1 MEIPYSN
8 GDVSEEDPLNPCH
21 KCAQLKRQLNEAID
35 QIKRW
40 KAERDES
47 LHLYK
52 QAEFRLRQAEGHFF
66 SHDKEKEHFEEEEK
80 KVTQLTF
87 QLQTV
92 TKKAAV
98 LGEMYHNLKDK
109 MDSFTANYRLGS
121 DRSDQLELQCSD
133 LQYELEA
140 KTRDLINK
148 TRDLDAYKA
157 KAAEN
162 QV

>member
-1 MEIPYSN
+1 METPYSN
-8 GDVSEEDPLNPCH
+8 GHVSEEEPFNPCH
-21 KCAQLKRQLNEAID
+21 KCAQLKRQLNEALD
-35 QIKRW
+35 QVKRW
-40 KAERDES
+40 KAQRDES

-52 QAEFRLRQAEGHFF
+52 DAAFRLRQAEGHFF

-80 KVTQLTF
+80 KVAQLTAE
-87 QLQTV
+87 LQTV

-109 MDSFTANYRLGS
+109 MDSLAANYRVGS
-121 DRSDQLELQCSD
+121 DRSDHLELKCSD
-133 LQYELEA
+133 LEYELEA
-140 KTRDLINK
+140 KTRDLMNK